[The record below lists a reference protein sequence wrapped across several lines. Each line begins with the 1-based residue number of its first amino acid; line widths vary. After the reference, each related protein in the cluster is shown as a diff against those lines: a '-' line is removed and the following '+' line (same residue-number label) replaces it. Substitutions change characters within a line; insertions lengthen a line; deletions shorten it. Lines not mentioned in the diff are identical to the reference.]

1 MLLLKCG
8 TDLPT
13 ISHWLG
19 HASINTT
26 NRYASADLEMKR
38 QAIARAGVATS
49 VTPTSSWHREKS
61 VIEWLASL

>member
-8 TDLPT
+8 TDLST

-38 QAIARAGVATS
+38 QAIARAGVAN
-49 VTPTSSWHREKS
+49 PIRPKASWRRDTS
-61 VIEWLASL
+61 VIEWLAAL